1 MKNSY
6 LKGLLV
12 SITSAVLCWPLSEM
26 RQNVNII
33 YQYKFFTI
41 FSSLVSA
48 MVWVIT
54 LVPNSNCS
62 YRQLSNDTSTFF
74 YQTTNFSETYL
85 PSHYVN
91 ERPTCCSTYVRM
103 YIIRIVQVIITF
115 YIHSE
120 KKNERTMQ

>member
-1 MKNSY
+1 
-6 LKGLLV
+6 
-12 SITSAVLCWPLSEM
+12 
-26 RQNVNII
+26 
-33 YQYKFFTI
+33 
-41 FSSLVSA
+41 

-54 LVPNSNCS
+54 LVPNLIVAIGNSLMI
-62 YRQLSNDTSTFF
+62 RVHFF

-120 KKNERTMQ
+120 KKNEKTMQ